1 MRPAR
6 KKSKSKKKVKRIIE
20 MVNLFS
26 TTGGAGSLS
35 RYRGDRQGFEA
46 GNRAQRLKRTHR
58 KERVEKLVQEK
69 TRLLQESNPNGFGE
83 MIPYDREISNLES
96 SVRELKNKNSDNLPT
111 QILINMV
118 QQQNQQQNL
127 ISRLEKNQE
136 EDNLSNIQDLGS
148 LQSLIENKS
157 IPRENKTPPA
167 TTPNPEP
174 IQDNNPS
181 DDEQEPANLPP
192 PSAIARRR
200 GRGEGQVLSPMFL
213 NNMTESTKLSLGLEP
228 SANHSTIRSHINSLG
243 VELRL
248 PSGRK
253 HSPSYI
259 IQQAIIKQR
268 ENVERRTDDIQAIP
282 PPREEPI
289 GTGTPP
295 SYSDNEEE

>member
-148 LQSLIENKS
+148 LQSLIEN
-157 IPRENKTPPA
+157 
-167 TTPNPEP
+167 
-174 IQDNNPS
+174 
-181 DDEQEPANLPP
+181 
-192 PSAIARRR
+192 
-200 GRGEGQVLSPMFL
+200 
-213 NNMTESTKLSLGLEP
+213 TKLSLGLEP